1 VVCCISVALA
11 QSDALDYVVKR
22 ELLVSWW
29 YQLAAHIISVYAP
42 PVTVPTMQFEAYSRT
57 PSYNQ
62 LTIRRAAAP
71 PIKVAAN

>member
-1 VVCCISVALA
+1 VACCISVALA

-29 YQLAAHIISVYAP
+29 YQLAAHII